1 MKELDHQSSE
11 ALISARDADRRIDL
25 DEDVFG
31 GVDEDLQSAGLV
43 EGTVK
48 QGEEGL
54 VGDVGA
60 VVGRVHSRFGQYA
73 AVVVAVEELEFLGLA
88 HAEGFEGT
96 EWGLRCLKQD
106 DEFWLHFC
114 P

>member
-1 MKELDHQSSE
+1 MKQLDHQSCE
-11 ALISARDADRRIDL
+11 ALISTRNADRRIDL
-25 DEDVFG
+25 NEDVFG
-31 GVDEDLQSAGLV
+31 SVDEDLQSTSLV

-48 QGEEGL
+48 QGQEGL
-54 VGDVGA
+54 VGDIRA
-60 VVGRVHSRFGQYA
+60 VVGRVYSGFGQYA

-96 EWGLRCLKQD
+96 GWGLRCLKQD